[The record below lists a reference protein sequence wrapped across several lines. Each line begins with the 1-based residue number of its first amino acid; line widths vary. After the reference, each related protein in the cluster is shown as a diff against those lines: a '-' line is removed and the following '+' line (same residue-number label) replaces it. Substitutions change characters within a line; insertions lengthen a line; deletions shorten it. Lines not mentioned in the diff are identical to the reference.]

1 MKKIRLFTVDDS
13 YIDYLRQYDTKVL
26 KHSGED
32 YVTSRKYI
40 GVLLEIND
48 CKYLAPLSSPSK
60 TYDFKDGIIRKSIVP
75 IIRMVSE
82 NKLLGT
88 IKLGCMIPIFDET
101 LISYYDINSE
111 KDIKYKA
118 LVRKELE
125 FIYINKELILKNA
138 KKLYQQKIKN
148 MSIGYIKN
156 TVDFLLL
163 EEKGKEYSK

>member
-60 TYDFKDGIIRKSIVP
+60 TYDFKDGIIR
-75 IIRMVSE
+75 MVS
-82 NKLLGT
+82 G
-88 IKLGCMIPIFDET
+88 
-101 LISYYDINSE
+101 
-111 KDIKYKA
+111 
-118 LVRKELE
+118 
-125 FIYINKELILKNA
+125 
-138 KKLYQQKIKN
+138 
-148 MSIGYIKN
+148 
-156 TVDFLLL
+156 
-163 EEKGKEYSK
+163 